1 MKIKPIIITLTTIP
15 PRLPNLLRKLASLE
29 RQSVKADHV
38 EIYIPR
44 KYRRFPVVDF
54 QLPKLPSWASI
65 VRVEE
70 DLGPATKILPAAK
83 KWRGEDVDLLL
94 CDDDR
99 IEDPQWLSRFALARQ
114 ERPKDIIC
122 EVAWN
127 VHERFGWTHETQ
139 DLPRA
144 KLAENRG
151 RTLDYKLKK
160 LLTLGLY
167 QPPFQMYETSGYS
180 DIFMGVHGALV
191 PPKAFH
197 EDAWT
202 IPDIVW
208 TVDDVWLSGMA
219 KANGYGVWV
228 NAAIR
233 PIYRDGKFDKVAAL
247 KNFVEQGIDRS
258 GADRMCV
265 DMLRK
270 QYGIWP

>member
-1 MKIKPIIITLTTIP
+1 M
-15 PRLPNLLRKLASLE
+15 ASLE
-29 RQSVKADHV
+29 RQSVKPDQV

-44 KYRRFPVVDF
+44 KYRRFPDASVN
-54 QLPKLPSWASI
+54 LPKLPSWVSVI
-65 VRVEE
+65 TVE
-70 DLGPATKILPAAK
+70 DDMGPATKVLPAAR

-99 IEDPQWLSRFALARQ
+99 AEDPKWISRFAHARQ

-127 VHERFGWTHETQ
+127 VHERFGWTPKKLDIPQ
-139 DLPRA
+139 A
-144 KLAENRG
+144 KLAEKRG
-151 RTLDYKLKK
+151 RTLDYKFKK
-160 LLTLGLY
+160 MLTLGLY

-180 DIFMGVHGALV
+180 DVFMGVHGALV
-191 PPKAFH
+191 PPQAFH
-197 EDAWT
+197 DDAWT

-228 NAAIR
+228 NAVNR
-233 PIYRDGKFDKVAAL
+233 PINRDGKFDKVAAL

-258 GADRMCV
+258 GADRLCV
-265 DMLRK
+265 DILRK
-270 QYGIWP
+270 QYGIWA

>member
-1 MKIKPIIITLTTIP
+1 MKTKPIIVTLTTIP
-15 PRLPNLLRKLASLE
+15 PRFPNLLRKLASLE
-29 RQSVKADHV
+29 RQTVKPDQV

-44 KYRRFPVVDF
+44 KYRRFPDADI
-54 QLPKLPSWASI
+54 QLPKLPSWASVVQI
-65 VRVEE
+65 EE
-70 DLGPATKILPAAK
+70 DMGPATKILPAAK

-99 IEDPQWLSRFALARQ
+99 IEDPQWISRFALARQ

-127 VHERFGWTHETQ
+127 VDERFGWTHKTQ

-144 KLAENRG
+144 KLAKNRG

-191 PPKAFH
+191 PPQAFH

-219 KANGYGVWV
+219 KANGYSVWV
-228 NAAIR
+228 NAASR

-265 DMLRK
+265 DMLMK
-270 QYGIWP
+270 QYGIWA